1 MNLENIFKN
10 VIKIEILFLVIIVI
24 VYSYVDVEYAKSYT
38 SSTMEENLYLWGLV
52 WLVVY
57 AVNLYFLYKFK
68 PIGKTLYLPLLILG
82 FILFTLYPAQKY
94 TELDLTIEW
103 ISGVINGLVIA
114 LLYFTDIKDKFIKK

>member
-10 VIKIEILFLVIIVI
+10 VIKIEILFLVIIFI
-24 VYSYVDVEYAKSYT
+24 VYSFVDVEYAESYT
-38 SSTMEENLYLWGLV
+38 SSTMEDTLYLWALIY
-52 WLVVY
+52 LVVY
-57 AVNLYFLYKFK
+57 VVNLYFLYKFK

-82 FILFTLYPAQKY
+82 FIFLTLFPAEQHTL
-94 TELDLTIEW
+94 LDLTIEW